1 MGLMG
6 RYFWVFLLCL
16 VSLTA
21 EAVNWPG
28 PWSYQKSLKIGID
41 VNWATFNSE
50 IRSYSDRYP
59 EDFAKIGFDHIRIR
73 YKDPK
78 TSPFDDESKYW
89 EHLERSVQDV
99 LQNGMTPILAFDASD
114 FKLHPDEEHMQRAL
128 DIWVEA
134 SRRFKNYSP
143 RLAFDLII
151 EPAKDLSRDPDILNE
166 FYEKAVTEIRKD
178 NPKRIIFIA
187 PHKIAHPDSLPRLKI
202 PSRADGY
209 LMVETHFYAAGPS
222 PTSTTKKWT
231 TGTPEEKA
239 LLIEKL
245 RLALDWQKKH
255 DIPVWIGA
263 IMPGDYNKGDHY
275 SIAEQVHFSHF
286 ISCLFLSRHVPF
298 AINADQQF
306 YDADAGQ
313 WRRDRYPVLMAI
325 LHPPCLTIPGLLPYI
340 LF

>member
-1 MGLMG
+1 MGLIG
-6 RYFWVFLLCL
+6 RYLGALLLCL
-16 VSLTA
+16 VSLQA
-21 EAVNWPG
+21 DSASWPD
-28 PWSYQKSLKIGID
+28 PREYQKSLKIGVN
-41 VNWATFNSE
+41 VNWATFNSA
-50 IRSYSDRYP
+50 IRSYSGRYP
-59 EDFAKIGFDHIRIR
+59 KDFAEIGFDHIRIR
-73 YKDPK
+73 FKDPK
-78 TSPFDDESKYW
+78 TSPFDDESRYW

-99 LQNGMTPILAFDASD
+99 LQNGTTPILAFDASD

-128 DIWVEA
+128 DIWAEA

-151 EPAKDLSRDPDILNE
+151 EPAKELSRRPDILNE
-166 FYEKAVTEIRKD
+166 FYEKAVAEIRKE

-187 PHKIAHPDSLPRLKI
+187 PHKIAHPDSLPQLKI
-202 PSRADGY
+202 PSRANGY

-222 PTSTTKKWT
+222 PTNPRKKWT

-239 LLIEKL
+239 LVAEKL
-245 RLALDWQKKH
+245 RQALDWQAEH

-275 SIAEQVHFSHF
+275 SIAEQVRFSHF
-286 ISCLFLSRHVPF
+286 ISCLFLSHHVPF

-306 YDADAGQ
+306 YDADAEL
-313 WRRDRYPVLMAI
+313 WRQDRYPVLMAI
-325 LHPPCLTIPGLLPYI
+325 LHPPCLILPGFLSYI